1 MAPEA
6 LRRRQPFR
14 RHIEESRPYLVLS
27 EGMRMTNA
35 HPIAVMVFW
44 GGLTDWV
51 LSAILVGHHVAGA
64 VRLSIAVSVTAGWL
78 LITLARIGKLGE
90 LRESVRATR
99 GLLADPATWASL
111 ELGGR
116 SAFGR
121 RLLAR
126 ATGRLCFVRVPDRAM
141 ILAAPTAPRNALAPG
156 ATQAAIA
163 RGADDRESVLQGE
176 EEGL

>member
-6 LRRRQPFR
+6 LRQRQPFR

-90 LRESVRATR
+90 LGRSVRAIR
-99 GLLADPATWASL
+99 GLLADPETWAAFD
-111 ELGGR
+111 LGGR
-116 SAFGR
+116 SAFGK

-126 ATGRLCFVRVPDRAM
+126 VTGTLCFVRVPDRDLIM
-141 ILAAPTAPRNALAPG
+141 AARTAPRDALAPG
-156 ATQAAIA
+156 AACAAVA
-163 RGADDRESVLQGE
+163 RRADGNVSVLQGQ
-176 EEGL
+176 EEGS